1 MKKIFVL
8 ILLLIPTSAISK
20 NYDNIYDFEIDGI
33 AMGESLLNYYSLE
46 EINNF
51 IVTNYPSSDKFIELS
66 TLAKSNSNYYQLNF
80 SVKNDDNKFILYG
93 LSGYMRFNDAI
104 DDCLNHKDKIVKDLK
119 NLVSINLNEYTY
131 NYDKIGDGKNYA
143 YVNDYELQDG
153 SIRVFCNEWSKNT
166 KSLTTYQF
174 NDSFSISIDSNE
186 LLDFLSN
193 EAYN

>member
-1 MKKIFVL
+1 M
-8 ILLLIPTSAISK
+8 
-20 NYDNIYDFEIDGI
+20 
-33 AMGESLLNYYSLE
+33 
-46 EINNF
+46 
-51 IVTNYPSSDKFIELS
+51 
-66 TLAKSNSNYYQLNF
+66 
-80 SVKNDDNKFILYG
+80 YG

-131 NYDKIGDGKNYA
+131 NYDKIGDGKTFA
-143 YVNDYELQDG
+143 YVSDYDLQDG

-166 KSLTTYQF
+166 KSLTIYQF